1 MARLPR
7 YSPLNIEIAPAPRV
21 NYVSAGSAQASAAQ
35 RLSSSLDQM
44 SRFVFQRAGEVATA
58 AGVAAGAK
66 EPAEVL
72 RDLMSRDPGTMGKY
86 EQAAY
91 ESASRVYG
99 AELET
104 QARLEM
110 GRISST
116 AKVNQTPS
124 GELSQQLQSVIDGYG
139 DGMAMLSP
147 TASAELR
154 NRLSLIRDSLYL
166 KQSEVE
172 IEAEQERRKAEA
184 IKAQDLTF
192 QAFETFGASGLS
204 TQALDKEIEAERQ
217 HLVAQGFGPVE
228 VEKLLNTYQAAFH
241 RSRLSS
247 QYSRI
252 GDLQGRRQFVADLR
266 SQINEGSGDLIDG
279 LNRSVQETLLKSFE
293 SDVNSGLA
301 VLSTTRTKIK
311 ADITRLLSDVVSQG
325 TVASQSA
332 VSTIYN
338 DLEKFVADGG
348 DASSL
353 IPLIR
358 EFDLLQGDVL
368 SLSRMSLPELRSE
381 VNERYSGLGDGADP
395 VERERYDIALKILN
409 DATSRISSD
418 PVQHAINTGRVSPDL
433 ANVEDMGR
441 RVSSVAAFA
450 TQNNISIEG
459 LEYLTK
465 EEEVTVANAL
475 SEGTVA
481 ERLALMRDISRGFG
495 SGAVNVFAQVSPKN
509 PIAAHV
515 AGLLN
520 SGASPSDMETALRG
534 HDLISEGAA
543 LRASNERADKTS
555 VLLERMGNLPR
566 TPTVAAGII
575 ATADA
580 LYVGMGG
587 STGEGDFDE
596 DKYKDALERAA
607 GKIQKNGVF
616 YGGIDEYNGKTIV
629 IPNNVEAGGL
639 SDLIRTA
646 LESDISLAGNGPP
659 LALNGE
665 PVGLN
670 RLKSGLVLTSVSDGV
685 VAVQLSV
692 GGSVQDLLDQDGMAY
707 RLDIRKLQD
716 LVNSRIP
723 SDDPELLSLRRQYEE
738 MQREQKQRRKDERR
752 NQVGGLL
759 GGTRAVINFGIVQT
773 AEQDRIEQEA
783 RARKAKKEDERTREA
798 TSSASTVADE
808 IIAAGRKATGRED

>member
-21 NYVSAGSAQASAAQ
+21 NYVSAGSAEASAAQ

-110 GRISST
+110 GRISS
-116 AKVNQTPS
+116 AAEVNKTPS

-154 NRLSLIRDSLYL
+154 TRLSSIRNSLYL

-172 IEAEQERRKAEA
+172 IKAEQEQRKADA
-184 IKAQDLTF
+184 IKAQDLAF
-192 QAFETFGASGLS
+192 QAFEAFGASGLS
-204 TQALDKEIEAERQ
+204 TQALNREIEAERQ
-217 HLVAQGFGPVE
+217 YLVAQGFGPVE
-228 VEKLLNTYQAAFH
+228 VEKVLNTYQAAFH

-279 LNRSVQETLLKSFE
+279 LNRSVQETLLNSFE

-301 VLSTTRTKIK
+301 VLSKTGAKIK
-311 ADITRLLSDVVSQG
+311 ADITRLLSDVLSKG

-358 EFDLLQGDVL
+358 EFDVLQGDVL
-368 SLSRMSLPELRSE
+368 SLSKMSLSELRSE
-381 VNERYSGLGDGADP
+381 ANRRYSGLGDGADP
-395 VERERYDIALKILN
+395 VEQERYDIALKILN

-418 PVQHAINTGRVSPDL
+418 PVQHGINTGRVSSDL

-441 RVSSVAAFA
+441 RVFSVAAFA
-450 TQNNISIEG
+450 TQNNIPTEG

-465 EEEVTVANAL
+465 EEEVKVANAL

-481 ERLALMRDISRGFG
+481 ERLALMVDISRGFG
-495 SGAVNVFAQVSPKN
+495 STAVNVFAQVSPKN

-543 LRASNERADKTS
+543 LRASTERADKTS
-555 VLLERMGNLPR
+555 ILLERMGNLPR

-587 STGEGDFDE
+587 STREGDFDE

-616 YGGIDEYNGKTIV
+616 YGGIDEYNDRMIV

-639 SDLIRTA
+639 PGLIRTA

-670 RLKSGLVLTSVSDGV
+670 RLKAGLVLTSVSDGV

-692 GGSVQDLLDQDGMAY
+692 GGSVQDLIDQDGMAY

-723 SDDPELLSLRRQYEE
+723 SDDPELLSLRRQSEK
-738 MQREQKQRRKDERR
+738 MQREQKQRREDESR
-752 NQVGGLL
+752 NQVGGFY
-759 GGTRAVINFGIVQT
+759 GRARGFINFGIVKT
-773 AEQDRIEQEA
+773 AEQDRIEREFQA
-783 RARKAKKEDERTREA
+783 RQAKEENKRTREA
-798 TSSASTVADE
+798 ASSASTVADE